1 MASFQ
6 NHSSDNVIV
15 IPDKNNVEKFQSSAG
30 KLVEISK
37 KKIEATRELVEAGK
51 TLIKKSVEGKET
63 KYPGTVSLSTI
74 ESYESEDPIKRLE
87 MILEAALVTEKAL
100 KDLYKAC
107 AEMNLEVVDDSALE
121 DVQDAY
127 GEAMIEINE
136 AARDVYSGACELEF
150 VNRY

>member
-6 NHSSDNVIV
+6 NHSPDNVIV
-15 IPDKNNVEKFQSSAG
+15 IPDDNDVEKFQSSAG

-51 TLIKKSVEGKET
+51 ILINKSMEGKET
-63 KYPGTVSLSTI
+63 KYPGTRSISTI

-87 MILEAALVTEKAL
+87 MILEAALATEKAL

-107 AEMNLEVVDDSALE
+107 AKMNLEVVDDSAPE
-121 DVQDAY
+121 DVQ
-127 GEAMIEINE
+127 E
-136 AARDVYSGACELEF
+136 SGCLW
-150 VNRY
+150 RGDD